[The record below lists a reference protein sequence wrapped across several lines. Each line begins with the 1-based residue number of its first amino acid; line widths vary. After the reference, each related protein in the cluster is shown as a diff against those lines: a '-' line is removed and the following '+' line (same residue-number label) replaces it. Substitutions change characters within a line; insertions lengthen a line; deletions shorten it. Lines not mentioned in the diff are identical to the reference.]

1 MYNGYTETLERAT
14 DRLNARQLRHIE
26 EIYGADWELDAD
38 TVRTHIEA
46 LDISDWLVENAE
58 RNLTN
63 ARHPSLTPAQQ
74 DAQEAWARKRLDEV
88 KSNL

>member
-1 MYNGYTETLERAT
+1 MYNGYEETLERAT

-26 EIYGADWELDAD
+26 ETYGKDWEQDATD
-38 TVRTHIEA
+38 VRMHLES
-46 LDISDWLVENAE
+46 LDICDWLVENAE

-63 ARHPSLTPAQQ
+63 ARHSSLTPAQQ
-74 DAQEAWARKRLDEV
+74 DAQEEWARRRVEEV